1 MKRNYLPI
9 LALAMGIA
17 LVSSAIFLACVPPV
31 GAQGLGNLAGGHLI
45 ADYQKIMST
54 VVTPDWQ
61 GSGQLFVM
69 LQHNLFTPLF
79 AAVFIGMIM
88 LFALHYLFIGAKKF
102 SHEGEKIPYYSALS
116 RLIHALAALSFSVLA
131 VSGLMII
138 FGKLFH
144 GGALVQTARYI
155 HAPAAVV
162 FLPAVLI
169 LFLLWVKDMLPAA
182 HDLDWLLV
190 FGGYL
195 TKKKMVVP
203 AGKFN
208 PGQKSWF
215 WLAVGGGAVM
225 AVTGYYLFT
234 FSSDL
239 SGIRLAVIIHN
250 FLGVILLAM
259 FMIHL
264 YMAIFAVKG
273 SLKSMLTGNKSTE
286 EVAMMHSNYYKKI
299 SS

>member
-9 LALAMGIA
+9 LARGIA
-17 LVSSAIFLACVPPV
+17 TVSSAVLWSCTPV
-31 GAQGLGNLAGGHLI
+31 AAQELGNLAGGHVI
-45 ADYQKIMST
+45 ADYQQIMSS
-54 VVTPDWQ
+54 VVTTDWQ

-69 LQHNLFTPLF
+69 LQHKLFIPLF
-79 AAVFIGMIM
+79 AAVLIGMAL
-88 LFALHYLFIGAKKF
+88 LFAVHYLLVGAKKF
-102 SHEGEKIPYYSALS
+102 SHEGEKIFYYSAFC
-116 RLIHALAALSFSVLA
+116 RLIHALTALSFSVLA

-144 GGALVQTARYI
+144 GGTLIQTARFI
-155 HAPAAVV
+155 HAPAAAV
-162 FLPAVLI
+162 FLPAVFV

-182 HDLDWLLV
+182 YDLDWLLV

-215 WLAVGGGAVM
+215 WLAVVGGIVM
-225 AVTGYYLFT
+225 AVTGYYLFS
-234 FSSDL
+234 FAADL
-239 SGIRLAVIIHN
+239 PGIRLAAIIHN
-250 FLGVILLAM
+250 FLGVVLLAM

-264 YMAIFAVKG
+264 YMAIFEVKG
-273 SLKSMLTGNKSTE
+273 SLQSMLTGEKSAE

-299 SS
+299 S